1 MERVPVPF
9 LGCKNTTCNL
19 LFRDVRTK
27 RYWPSAKNHLAVV
40 VCGSYHS
47 NAESPERFST
57 FFGLEHWFYKF
68 QRIERYSVKM
78 KQKIES
84 IAFQL
89 GYMIL
94 VFFQNF
100 LDIHKRLGCAS
111 GAALAAKL
119 IQKSSG
125 IFTFKEIFFWT
136 ITQSPIKG
144 TSMSSTFSF
153 RGVATAL
160 AGSCVYVCKS
170 FR

>member
-1 MERVPVPF
+1 
-9 LGCKNTTCNL
+9 
-19 LFRDVRTK
+19 
-27 RYWPSAKNHLAVV
+27 
-40 VCGSYHS
+40 
-47 NAESPERFST
+47 
-57 FFGLEHWFYKF
+57 
-68 QRIERYSVKM
+68 M

-125 IFTFKEIFFWT
+125 IFTFKEIFF
-136 ITQSPIKG
+136 
-144 TSMSSTFSF
+144 
-153 RGVATAL
+153 
-160 AGSCVYVCKS
+160 
-170 FR
+170 